1 METKKIYVHTIG
13 CQMNVYDSDKIIS
26 HLRPLGYKA
35 TNSLEMADLI
45 IVNTCSIREKA
56 EQKAFSFVGRLAK
69 IKQKNRSLII
79 AVGGCLAQ
87 QAGKKILAG
96 RPWVDIV
103 FGTHAIG
110 RLPKMIQQVTE
121 KKNRIVDVKMS
132 ETIQPG
138 EFDTDSSCNSDV
150 SGFITIM
157 RGCDNYCTYCVVP
170 HVRGREASRQP
181 KDIISEIK
189 AIVADGA
196 REVTLL
202 GQNVNSYGLKE
213 NMLSFPELLKMVNE
227 IKGLFRIRF
236 TTSHPKDLSNDLM
249 NSFKNLDKL
258 CNHIHLPVQSGS
270 DDVLR
275 RMNRKYTRRI
285 YLEKV
290 DNLRQICPEI
300 AITSDIIVGFP
311 GETAQDFKATLS
323 LMERVGF
330 DGLFAFIYSDRANAA
345 AAHFSNKVAENEKKE
360 RLQILLNLQEKYTLL
375 KNQSQ
380 VGKIE
385 TVLVDGLSK
394 KQAALNSCEN
404 DLNNNLNYQSFEK
417 AFQWTGRTSA
427 NKIVNFCQNGNYKKK
442 PVNLAGMLI
451 DVEIEKALAHSLW
464 GKSVKAQSL
473 SHLNDLKGE

>member
-1 METKKIYVHTIG
+1 
-13 CQMNVYDSDKIIS
+13 MNVYDSDKILS
-26 HLRPLGYKA
+26 HLKPLGYNS
-35 TNSLEMADLI
+35 TDSLEIADLI

-69 IKQKNRSLII
+69 IKQKNSSLII

-121 KKNRIVDVKMS
+121 KKSRIVDVKMF

-138 EFDTDSSCNSDV
+138 EFDTDTPCNSDV
-150 SGFITIM
+150 SSFITIM

-170 HVRGREASRQP
+170 HVRGREASRHP
-181 KDIISEIK
+181 KDIITEIK
-189 AIVADGA
+189 ALVAGGT

-213 NMLSFPELLKMVNE
+213 NMFSFPELLRMVNE
-227 IKGLFRIRF
+227 IKGLHRIRF

-249 NSFKNLDKL
+249 NSFRDLDKL
-258 CNHIHLPVQSGS
+258 CRHIHLPVQSGS

-290 DNLRQICPEI
+290 DNLRQISPEI

-311 GETAQDFKATLS
+311 GETDQDFEATLK
-323 LMERVGF
+323 LVEQIRF
-330 DGLFAFIYSDRANAA
+330 DGLFAFIYSDRPNVSAA
-345 AAHFSNKVAENEKKE
+345 RFSNKVSENEKKE
-360 RLQILLNLQEKYTLL
+360 RLQILLNLQEKYTLQ
-375 KNQSQ
+375 KNQAK

-394 KQAALNSCEN
+394 KQVARNSCEN
-404 DLNNNLNYQSFEK
+404 DLNNSLDHQF
-417 AFQWTGRTSA
+417 FQWAGRTSA
-427 NKIVNFCQNGNYKKK
+427 NKIVNFCQNNGYKKK
-442 PVNLAGMLI
+442 PGNLAGMLI
-451 DVEIEKALAHSLW
+451 DVKIEKALAHSLW
-464 GKSVKAQSL
+464 GKPV
-473 SHLNDLKGE
+473 NP